1 MTHNSSNKT
10 DNSRK
15 LATKGDI
22 GPRSTFD
29 DHKDG
34 TTNKSPVK
42 KQDSYASSYCSFL
55 KGENSKSKTTKR
67 CNPNVKDFGSNLNDI
82 ENYENRYSWAGNT
95 KDRSSRNNKNFY
107 ISKASPLVN
116 YNPNILEVEGTSMD
130 NNGLMGIVLIIFLV
144 CAVVAC
150 FIGGLIGLFR
160 ACIIRPSKEDEQEE
174 KIMFSNDFEY
184 KV

>member
-1 MTHNSSNKT
+1 MAHNTSNKT

-15 LATKGDI
+15 LATKGDM

-34 TTNKSPVK
+34 KNDKRPVK

-55 KGENSKSKTTKR
+55 KGENSKSKITKR
-67 CNPNVKDFGSNLNDI
+67 CNFDVEDFGDRSNNI
-82 ENYENRYSWAGNT
+82 ENYENRYYWTDNT
-95 KDRSSRNNKNFY
+95 KDGSSRNNKDFY

-116 YNPNILEVEGTSMD
+116 YNPNILEVEDASMD
-130 NNGLMGIVLIIFLV
+130 NTGLMGIVLILFLV
-144 CAVVAC
+144 CAIVAC

-160 ACIIRPSKEDEQEE
+160 ACIIRPNKEDEQEE
-174 KIMFSNDFEY
+174 KIMFSKDFEY